1 MKRDLCIK
9 GGLSEEENIIYV
21 VLSNQKRKLTQ
32 DICSALSPRLSH
44 FLLGE
49 REKGGMKYSDHS
61 GFNKVTSD

>member
-1 MKRDLCIK
+1 VV
-9 GGLSEEENIIYV
+9 GPEEENIIYV